1 MSLGP
6 PDPLSST
13 ILPPDLAVTLCKCW
27 VTGNIGEG
35 LSPWWSSVGRG
46 HWRSEHNRGGVQ
58 KTPEERT
65 RGVLG
70 TKPNYTGGQIV
81 PSSWSDCKWTFS
93 STNYRTLDGSLW
105 PGSLD
110 SLRSLQE
117 TSIIQGEQWVL
128 SSKRDGGSKWNYVPQ
143 DLLQEQDIFMT
154 LCETKKLSSWGSKRL
169 LQSFKLRTT
178 GPIKK

>member
-1 MSLGP
+1 MSAGP

-46 HWRSEHNRGGVQ
+46 HWRSEHNRGEVVGVQ
-58 KTPEERT
+58 KTPQERT

-105 PGSLD
+105 SGSLD
-110 SLRSLQE
+110 ILRSLQE
-117 TSIIQGEQWVL
+117 TSNTRTTVGLVF
-128 SSKRDGGSKWNYVPQ
+128 KRARGSKWKHVPRDPLKEQVIYV
-143 DLLQEQDIFMT
+143 T
-154 LCETKKLSSWGSKRL
+154 LCETKKWNSKERL
-169 LQSFKLRTT
+169 FENES
-178 GPIKK
+178 